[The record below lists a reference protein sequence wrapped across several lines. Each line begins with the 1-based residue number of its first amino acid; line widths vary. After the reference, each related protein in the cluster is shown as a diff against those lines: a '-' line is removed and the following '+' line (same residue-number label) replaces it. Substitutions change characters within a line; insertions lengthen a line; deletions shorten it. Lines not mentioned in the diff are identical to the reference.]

1 MRSVLNSAFSVPT
14 SSLIFMKPLSIIAF
28 LFAAFL
34 IFLGIFSRQ
43 SSGGL
48 SYAVLIAGIL
58 ILIFLA
64 VIWILYLKKEKAE
77 RLDWED
83 LDDSE

>member
-1 MRSVLNSAFSVPT
+1 
-14 SSLIFMKPLSIIAF
+14 MKPLSIIAF
-28 LFAAFL
+28 LFASFL
-34 IFLGIFSRQ
+34 IFLGVSSRQ
-43 SSGGL
+43 ASGGL

-64 VIWILYLKKEKAE
+64 VIWILFLKKEKAE
-77 RLDWED
+77 KPDWED

>member
-1 MRSVLNSAFSVPT
+1 
-14 SSLIFMKPLSIIAF
+14 MKSLSIIAF

-34 IFLGIFSRQ
+34 IFLGVFSRQ

-48 SYAVLIAGIL
+48 SYAVLVAGIL

-64 VIWILYLKKEKAE
+64 VIWILFLKKEKAE
-77 RLDWED
+77 PLDWED

>member
-1 MRSVLNSAFSVPT
+1 
-14 SSLIFMKPLSIIAF
+14 MKPLSIIAF

-48 SYAVLIAGIL
+48 SYAVLTAGIL

-64 VIWILYLKKEKAE
+64 VIWILFLKKEKAE

>member
-1 MRSVLNSAFSVPT
+1 
-14 SSLIFMKPLSIIAF
+14 MKPLSIIAF
-28 LFAAFL
+28 LFASFL

-64 VIWILYLKKEKAE
+64 VIWILFLKKEKAE

>member
-1 MRSVLNSAFSVPT
+1 
-14 SSLIFMKPLSIIAF
+14 MKPLSIIAF

-48 SYAVLIAGIL
+48 SYAVLVAGIL

>member
-1 MRSVLNSAFSVPT
+1 
-14 SSLIFMKPLSIIAF
+14 MKPLSIIAF

-34 IFLGIFSRQ
+34 IFLGISSRQ
-43 SSGGL
+43 ASGGL
-48 SYAVLIAGIL
+48 SYAVLIAGVL

-64 VIWILYLKKEKAE
+64 VIWTLFFTKEKKEKT
-77 RLDWED
+77 DWED

>member
-1 MRSVLNSAFSVPT
+1 
-14 SSLIFMKPLSIIAF
+14 MKPLSIIAF

-48 SYAVLIAGIL
+48 SYAVLIAGVL

-64 VIWILYLKKEKAE
+64 VIWILFLKKEKAE
-77 RLDWED
+77 QFDWED

>member
-1 MRSVLNSAFSVPT
+1 
-14 SSLIFMKPLSIIAF
+14 MKPLSIIAL

-48 SYAVLIAGIL
+48 SYAVIVAGVL
-58 ILIFLA
+58 VLIFLA
-64 VIWILYLKKEKAE
+64 VIWILFLKKEKKEAT
-77 RLDWED
+77 DWKD